1 MIRSLAIVLT
11 LVLFAGGCGEKQPD
25 GSIRA
30 PRTTKVT
37 EQDAINIAK
46 DAVSERDGWSA
57 GGAQAEPMG
66 NGWTVTLWRDAVGS
80 GDVRLVVLDSEGDVI
95 QYQDG

>member
-1 MIRSLAIVLT
+1 MIRCFAIVLT
-11 LVLFAGGCGEKQPD
+11 LVLFSGGCGEKQQE

-46 DAVSERDGWSA
+46 GAVSERDGWTP
-57 GGAQAEPMG
+57 GGAEAEPMG
-66 NGWTVTLWRDAVGS
+66 NGWTVTLFRDAVGS
-80 GDVRLVVLDSEGDVI
+80 GDVRLVVLDGDGNVI
-95 QYQDG
+95 NYQDG

>member
-11 LVLFAGGCGEKQPD
+11 LVLCAGGCGKEEPV
-25 GSIRA
+25 GSIGA

-46 DAVSERDGWSA
+46 GAVSDRDGWSA
-57 GGAQAEPMG
+57 GGAEAEPMG

-80 GDVRLVVLDSEGDVI
+80 GDVRLVVLDGDGNVI
-95 QYQDG
+95 QYQEG